1 MSDRYHRTDTI
12 CSKKNV
18 QVGRQILH
26 WLEFQLLDE
35 RGEPLPHQPYRAINE
50 ATRCQL
56 IPEFSGQSDAQGVIR
71 LEALHPLAVTLLL
84 VANPLAEVL
93 QTRRVRAL
101 RAERPVS
108 TPLQI
113 PYRYEPPP
121 ADFSPVEKQA
131 LDDGHGYHYL
141 RIGQL
146 CDRFPDLNP
155 AWPELDKLPRSI
167 SPTRASAVSRLTT
180 KIWTA
185 AMCWKSAPFA
195 PGRWCC
201 TTSRNT
207 AWPMPTTLG

>member
-1 MSDRYHRTDTI
+1 M
-12 CSKKNV
+12 
-18 QVGRQILH
+18 GRQILH

-113 PYRYEPPP
+113 PYRYDPPP
-121 ADFSPVEKQA
+121 AGFSPVEKQA

-155 AWPELDKLPRSI
+155 AWPEQTKLPAFHFPDPGFSGFTVDDESLDRRHVLEI
-167 SPTRASAVSRLTT
+167 CPFRAWSLVLHHQSEYSMAN
-180 KIWTA
+180 A
-185 AMCWKSAPFA
+185 Y
-195 PGRWCC
+195 
-201 TTSRNT
+201 N
-207 AWPMPTTLG
+207 LGLMANLSYSVVTQNLF